1 MGYVKNI
8 IVAPCGNLRIA
19 MSGDLG
25 YNGILIFNRKDI

>member
-19 MSGDLG
+19 FFRDLG
-25 YNGILIFNRKDI
+25 YNGILISNGKDL

>member
-8 IVAPCGNLRIA
+8 IVAPCDNLRVA

-25 YNGILIFNRKDI
+25 YTGILTTNRKDI